1 MRFDKHWFSKA
12 KTFLIELTA
21 FVSLVL
27 VLVKVL
33 VTEYQHLFK

>member
-1 MRFDKHWFSKA
+1 MNWLRA

-27 VLVKVL
+27 VLVKVI
-33 VTEYQHLFK
+33 VTEYQHLFR

>member
-1 MRFDKHWFSKA
+1 MYWHKA
-12 KTFLIELTA
+12 KSFLFELTA

-33 VTEYQHLFK
+33 VTEYQHLFR